1 MEVFVTIEKAKDG
14 SYWCQTETEILGG
27 YLTSTGRTIEEAK
40 ENLNECLAEAKE
52 DLERRQMKKGI
63 MMALALTAALTAGAQ
78 GTAEDYR
85 RAAELPQKFAA
96 SQVSGWVSGVEWKD
110 DSTYTLKY
118 YSDPAPQQERSRR
131 RPETRRTETKQGP
144 QKLERHWMNED
155 DERWGAPVPS
165 PDSTM
170 VAYIK
175 NDNVYVSQRDGKDE
189 RALSLDGTLGAYYS
203 ARIQWSPDG
212 KYVAACRI
220 RPVSQ
225 KRYVYYVESSPKSQ
239 LQPILHQQEY
249 AKPGDERTQKTPCI
263 FEVKTG
269 RAVIPDNAL
278 FSNQYDLWGPE
289 WLADSRT
296 LVFEYNERGH
306 KVFRVLALDAESGK
320 VRSVMEETS
329 KTFVNYSRHFRQNIK
344 GDTQMIWMSERDNW
358 NHLYLID
365 VASGKTLKQL
375 TRGEWV
381 VRKVLHVDE
390 ERGLIFFTASGMNKD
405 EDPYHVHYCTVG
417 LDGKGLRDLTPE
429 KANHKATFNK
439 SYTRLVDTYSKAD
452 QAPVTVLRTVD
463 GGEPQVLAKADIS
476 KIESKGW
483 KAPEIFTAPGR
494 DGKTPMWGLIYR
506 PTNFDPSRSYPVIE
520 YIYSGPGDAYVP
532 KDFQSFNWYISSL
545 AELGFIVVQ
554 LDAMGTSYRGKA
566 FEEVCYKNLKD
577 AGLPDRI
584 AWIKAAA
591 KRYPYMD
598 IDRVGIF
605 GCSAGG
611 QESTNAVLLHGDF
624 YKAAFSACGCHDNRM
639 DKIWWNEQ
647 WMGWPVDSSYIECS
661 NVENAHRLDRP
672 LMLLVGELD
681 DNVDPASTMQ
691 VVNALVKAGKDFEL
705 VVLPGEHHTMGGSYG
720 EHKRFDFFVRHLMGV
735 NPPKWSDLKKTE

>member
-1 MEVFVTIEKAKDG
+1 
-14 SYWCQTETEILGG
+14 
-27 YLTSTGRTIEEAK
+27 
-40 ENLNECLAEAKE
+40 
-52 DLERRQMKKGI
+52 MKKGI
-63 MMALALTAALTAGAQ
+63 TTALALTAALTAAAQ

-85 RAAELPQKFAA
+85 RAAELPRKFAA
-96 SQVSGWVSGVEWKD
+96 SQVSGWVSSVEWTD
-110 DSTYTLKY
+110 DSTYKLKY
-118 YSDPAPQQERSRR
+118 YSDPAPQQKRPPR
-131 RPETRRTETKQGP
+131 RPEMRRTETKQGP
-144 QKLERHWMNED
+144 QRIERHWMNED
-155 DERWGAPVPS
+155 DERWGVPVPS

-175 NDNVYVSQRDGKDE
+175 NDNIWVAQRDGKGE

-225 KRYVYYVESSPKSQ
+225 KRYVYYVESSPESQ

-269 RAVIPDNAL
+269 RAVIPEDAL

-296 LVFEYNERGH
+296 LVFEYNGRGH
-306 KVFRVLALDAESGK
+306 KVFRVLALDAESGQ
-320 VRSVMEETS
+320 VRTVIEETS
-329 KTFVNYSRHFRQNIK
+329 KTFVNYSRHFRHNLK

-381 VRKVLHVDE
+381 VRNVLHVDE
-390 ERGLIFFTASGMNKD
+390 EQGRIFFTASGLNKD
-405 EDPYHVHYCTVG
+405 EDPYHVHYCVVG
-417 LDGKGLRDLTPE
+417 LDGKNLHDLTPE

-439 SYTRLVDTYSKAD
+439 SYTRFVDTYSRAD
-452 QAPVTVLRTVD
+452 LAPVTVVRSVD
-463 GGEPQVLAKADIS
+463 GGEPQTLAKADIS
-476 KIESKGW
+476 KLESEGW

-506 PTNFDPSRSYPVIE
+506 PTNFDPTRSYPVIE

-532 KDFQSFNWYISSL
+532 KDFQNFNWYISSL

-591 KRYPYMD
+591 ERYPYMD
-598 IDRVGIF
+598 INRVGIF

-661 NVENAHRLDRP
+661 NVENAHRLERP

-705 VVLPGEHHTMGGSYG
+705 VVLPGEHHTMGGTYG

-735 NPPKWSDLKKTE
+735 NPPKWSELKQ

>member
-1 MEVFVTIEKAKDG
+1 
-14 SYWCQTETEILGG
+14 
-27 YLTSTGRTIEEAK
+27 
-40 ENLNECLAEAKE
+40 
-52 DLERRQMKKGI
+52 MKKGI
-63 MMALALTAALTAGAQ
+63 TTALALTAALTAAAQ

-85 RAAELPQKFAA
+85 RAAELPRKFAA

-118 YSDPAPQQERSRR
+118 YSDPALQQERSRR

-144 QKLERHWMNED
+144 QRIERHWMNED
-155 DERWGAPVPS
+155 DERWGVPVPS

-175 NDNVYVSQRDGKDE
+175 NDNIWVAQRDGKGE

-203 ARIQWSPDG
+203 ARIQWSPNG

-220 RPVSQ
+220 HPVSQ
-225 KRYVYYVESSPKSQ
+225 KRYVYYVESSPESQ

-269 RAVIPDNAL
+269 RAVIPEDAL

-296 LVFEYNERGH
+296 LVFEYNGRGH
-306 KVFRVLALDAESGK
+306 KVFRVLALDAESGQ
-320 VRSVMEETS
+320 VRTVIEETS
-329 KTFVNYSRHFRQNIK
+329 KTFVNYSRHFRHNLK

-381 VRKVLHVDE
+381 VRNVLHVDE
-390 ERGLIFFTASGMNKD
+390 EQGRIFFTASGLNKD
-405 EDPYHVHYCTVG
+405 EDPYHVHYCVVG
-417 LDGKGLRDLTPE
+417 LDGKNLRDLTPE

-439 SYTRLVDTYSKAD
+439 SYTRFVDTYSRAD
-452 QAPVTVLRTVD
+452 LAPVTVVRSVD
-463 GGEPQVLAKADIS
+463 GGEPQTLAKADIS
-476 KIESKGW
+476 KLESEGW

-506 PTNFDPSRSYPVIE
+506 PTNFDPTRSYPVIE

-532 KDFQSFNWYISSL
+532 KDFQNFNWYISSL

-591 KRYPYMD
+591 ERYPYMD
-598 IDRVGIF
+598 INRVGIF

-661 NVENAHRLDRP
+661 NVENAHRLERP

-705 VVLPGEHHTMGGSYG
+705 VVLPGEHHTMGGTYG

-735 NPPKWSDLKKTE
+735 NPPKWSELKQ